1 MVQKQE
7 MLIERTIYTF
17 LSTFYFVIESHNQSK
32 KNHSSK
38 KFSTLEYD
46 V

>member
-32 KNHSSK
+32 KTIHQKILN
-38 KFSTLEYD
+38 T
-46 V
+46 